1 MAVKL
6 VDLESSEEDITDIQA
21 EIAVL
26 SSCASQYVTR
36 YKTSFLRGQKLWI
49 VMEYLGGGSCQDLLK
64 PGPIPEFYIAIIM
77 RELLHGLTYLHASSK
92 LHRDVKAAN
101 ILLSTAGSVKLADFG
116 VAAQLTSIKSL
127 RNTFVGTP
135 FWMAPEVIQQAGHD
149 GKADIWSLGITA
161 IELARGEP
169 PRADVHPMKVLFLIP
184 KESAPKLEGGGWSK
198 DFKDFV
204 ACCLVKD
211 VDRRAGARDLLR
223 HRFIRGAGK
232 VERLRELVQRRVDWE
247 EREAGDGG
255 KGRRVKYYE
264 ETLRSLPRVDADA
277 GAGGGGGNEDD
288 WVFDTVRP
296 SAMPVTTAPPAPMG
310 TVQQMPDSST
320 MMRRTKRRKTADK
333 MDIDVAEDASA
344 AMEGL
349 SLQLHT
355 PQKKANET
363 GEEMTSTMRRS
374 SSAQKMPPSSPSVVR
389 HQASTKK
396 KRVSS
401 GGGSVMK
408 QPLGVNM
415 SFGNSPSTVRQ
426 FRRVSQNGE
435 KEKENPS
442 EAVKSLQQHQQ
453 NQQQSHLEH
462 LEHPSYQHQQ
472 HAQQAIASWDAAQM
486 PPPSLPSSYPD
497 SNQSLLP
504 SSTRKPSPSPSKETL
519 LGRRLYS
526 KAIGLSCQ
534 EVLNTTAGEEKRDAI
549 AKLAEAFSD
558 LELIDPEG
566 LYHVM
571 RGVVERMGE
580 DGKLSQLLPQGK
592 GSGRRQ
598 QQTEM
603 ERQQTATQP
612 QSRLHSRSQSQS
624 QSQNLSQAST
634 RMRLIT
640 PDMVSDLSQP
650 NSTMTNITND
660 TANNTPQR
668 RETANAA
675 KLVLAQNNPHLK
687 SHRRRQSALGVM
699 ESSSRGGS
707 REASRQGSFI
717 GGDMPFPSTSN
728 TNINTN
734 LGAARERAG
743 LENISPEDLELLKLM
758 PGQSLLKE
766 RAGVRLEMGPGG
778 GLEHTRTLAEALFER
793 WCEGLRVRWPNA

>member
-1 MAVKL
+1 M
-6 VDLESSEEDITDIQA
+6 
-21 EIAVL
+21 
-26 SSCASQYVTR
+26 
-36 YKTSFLRGQKLWI
+36 
-49 VMEYLGGGSCQDLLK
+49 
-64 PGPIPEFYIAIIM
+64 YIAIIM

-101 ILLSTAGSVKLADFG
+101 ILLSTRGSVKLADFG

-184 KESAPKLEGGGWSK
+184 KESAPRLEGSGWSK

-223 HRFIRGAGK
+223 HRFIRSAGK
-232 VERLRELVQRRVDWE
+232 VEKLRELVQRRVDWE
-247 EREAGDGG
+247 EREAGSGG
-255 KGRRVKYYE
+255 AGRRVKYYE
-264 ETLRSLPRVDADA
+264 ETLRSLPRVDAGELGA
-277 GAGGGGGNEDD
+277 GAGGGNDDD

-296 SAMPVTTAPPAPMG
+296 GAMPTVTPTPMAIG
-310 TVQQMPDSST
+310 TVRQIPDSST

-333 MDIDVAEDASA
+333 MDIDVAEDAAA

-355 PQKKANET
+355 PQKKAAET
-363 GEEMTSTMRRS
+363 GEEMASTMRRS
-374 SSAQKMPPSSPSVVR
+374 SPLQKMPPSSPSVVR

-401 GGGSVMK
+401 GGSMMK

-426 FRRVSQNGE
+426 FRRVSPNGE
-435 KEKENPS
+435 KENPAES
-442 EAVKSLQQHQQ
+442 IKLSLQQQPQ
-453 NQQQSHLEH
+453 YQSQLEQ
-462 LEHPSYQHQQ
+462 PSHQQ
-472 HAQQAIASWDAAQM
+472 HSQQAIASWDAAQM
-486 PPPSLPSSYPD
+486 PPPPIGYPD
-497 SNQSLLP
+497 SNQSLL
-504 SSTRKPSPSPSKETL
+504 SSSRKSSQPSKETL
-519 LGRRLYS
+519 LGRRLYA

-558 LELIDPEG
+558 LELVDPEG
-566 LYHVM
+566 MYHVM
-571 RGVVERMGE
+571 RGVVERMGN
-580 DGKLSQLLPQGK
+580 DGKLCQLLPR
-592 GSGRRQ
+592 GSGSGSGSGGKRGQEQQQQALEVEVNQ
-598 QQTEM
+598 QQT
-603 ERQQTATQP
+603 T
-612 QSRLHSRSQSQS
+612 HSRSQSQS
-624 QSQNLSQAST
+624 EAQNPHQAST
-634 RMRLIT
+634 RLHVISSTTASGLPR
-640 PDMVSDLSQP
+640 S
-650 NSTMTNITND
+650 NSNAT
-660 TANNTPQR
+660 NTPQR

-699 ESSSRGGS
+699 ES
-707 REASRQGSFI
+707 REGSRQGSFI
-717 GGDMPFPSTSN
+717 GAAGSTLGDMSSPSISATN
-728 TNINTN
+728 T
-734 LGAARERAG
+734 GASDERRRG
-743 LENISPEDLELLKLM
+743 LENMSPEDLELLKLM
-758 PGQSLLKE
+758 PGSSLLKD
-766 RAGVRLEMGPGG
+766 RAGVGAGAGGGG
-778 GLEHTRTLAEALFER
+778 GLEHTRVLAEALFEK

>member
-1 MAVKL
+1 
-6 VDLESSEEDITDIQA
+6 
-21 EIAVL
+21 
-26 SSCASQYVTR
+26 
-36 YKTSFLRGQKLWI
+36 
-49 VMEYLGGGSCQDLLK
+49 MEYLGGGSCQDLLK
-64 PGPIPEFYIAIIM
+64 PGPIPELYIAIIM

-101 ILLSTAGSVKLADFG
+101 ILLSTRGSVKLADFG

-184 KESAPKLEGGGWSK
+184 KESAPRLEGGGWSK

-211 VDRRAGARDLLR
+211 VDRRAGARELLR

-232 VERLRELVQRRVDWE
+232 VERLRDLVQRRVEWE

-255 KGRRVKYYE
+255 RGRRVKYYE
-264 ETLRSLPRVDADA
+264 ETLRSLPKGEAGEIGT
-277 GAGGGGGNEDD
+277 GAGGANDDD

-296 SAMPVTTAPPAPMG
+296 SAMPVMTAPPAPNG
-310 TVQQMPDSST
+310 TVRQIPDSST

-355 PQKKANET
+355 PQKKAIET
-363 GEEMTSTMRRS
+363 GEEMASTMRRS
-374 SSAQKMPPSSPSVVR
+374 SPAQRKPPSSPSVVR

-408 QPLGVNM
+408 HPLGVNM

-426 FRRVSQNGE
+426 FRRVSPNGE

-453 NQQQSHLEH
+453 NQQQPHLEQ
-462 LEHPSYQHQQ
+462 PSHQHQQ
-472 HAQQAIASWDAAQM
+472 HSQQAIASWDAAQM
-486 PPPSLPSSYPD
+486 PPPPPLSSYAESTSSINP
-497 SNQSLLP
+497 NPSLLQ

-519 LGRRLYS
+519 LGRRLYT

-598 QQTEM
+598 QQTELD
-603 ERQQTATQP
+603 RQQTSAPP
-612 QSRLHSRSQSQS
+612 QSRIHSRSQSQS
-624 QSQNLSQAST
+624 QSQNPSSQTST
-634 RMRLIT
+634 RLHLIT
-640 PDMVSDLSQP
+640 PDMVADLSQP
-650 NSTMTNITND
+650 IPPTTTASSTN

-687 SHRRRQSALGVM
+687 SHRRRQSALDVM
-699 ESSSRGGS
+699 ESRENS
-707 REASRQGSFI
+707 REGSRQGSFI
-717 GGDMPFPSTSN
+717 GGAAGVG
-728 TNINTN
+728 
-734 LGAARERAG
+734 GAAGDLSSPSASNSTTNTGVERTRAG
-743 LENISPEDLELLKLM
+743 LENMTPEDLELLKLM